1 MPTATKLPKVSQY
14 VKNVGKSIAFAS
26 IEGVKGNMPGMTSF
40 AKENKETFRD
50 IYGSV
55 KNMRDT
61 MNSVERDVTG
71 KMVEELINTLTTNH
85 TYFMREKEHF
95 EFFREVVLPELKEAK
110 GEEKDLR
117 IWC

>member
-61 MNSVERDVTG
+61 MNSVERDFKNTNLYRAIEYGVKNMKEDAKTG
-71 KMVEELINTLTTNH
+71 N
-85 TYFMREKEHF
+85 F
-95 EFFREVVLPELKEAK
+95 
-110 GEEKDLR
+110 
-117 IWC
+117 